1 MLRPDTSG
9 QSRVISLDMLYSLHS
24 ARPWILIS
32 MTNSPL
38 RTTEPRRPTVD
49 ALDAQLIELLAAEPK
64 IGVLETSRRLGVARG
79 TVQARLDRLVARGVI
94 STFAPALDPAG
105 LGYVVTAFVN
115 LEIRQGARDPVTAHL
130 RSIPEVLEVHTIT
143 GQGDLLCRLV
153 ARDNDDLQR
162 VIDELVSDGDIVRTS
177 TVVALACVLEHRVLP
192 LVRSAAA
199 S

>member
-1 MLRPDTSG
+1 VRAGDTGQHDQKQQHDQEQKHVTTDPSRPAVDD
-9 QSRVISLDMLYSLHS
+9 LDV
-24 ARPWILIS
+24 R
-32 MTNSPL
+32 
-38 RTTEPRRPTVD
+38 
-49 ALDAQLIELLAAEPK
+49 LIELLAAEPK

-94 STFAPALDPAG
+94 RTFAPAVDPTG

-115 LEIRQGARDPVTAHL
+115 LEIRQGARDRVTVHL

-162 VIDELVSDGDIVRTS
+162 VIDDLVADGDIVRTS

-192 LVRSAAA
+192 LVRSAAP
-199 S
+199 

>member
-1 MLRPDTSG
+1 MRSTDMSG
-9 QSRVISLDMLYSLHS
+9 QSRCLHLDMLYSLPS
-24 ARPWILIS
+24 ASPWILGS
-32 MTNSPL
+32 MTIKPS
-38 RTTEPRRPTVD
+38 TATEQPRRAVD
-49 ALDAQLIELLAAEPK
+49 ALDVQLIELLAAEPK

-79 TVQARLDRLVARGVI
+79 TVQARLDRLQARGVI
-94 STFAPALDPAG
+94 STFAPVVDPAG

-162 VIDELVSDGDIVRTS
+162 VIDELVADGDIVRTS

-192 LVRSAAA
+192 LLRSAGP
-199 S
+199 

>member
-1 MLRPDTSG
+1 
-9 QSRVISLDMLYSLHS
+9 
-24 ARPWILIS
+24 
-32 MTNSPL
+32 MTVS
-38 RTTEPRRPTVD
+38 PRRP
-49 ALDAQLIELLAAEPK
+49 ALDELDARLIELLTDDPK

-79 TVQARLDRLVARGVI
+79 TVQARMDRLVARGVI
-94 STFAPALDPAG
+94 STFAPTLDPAG

-115 LEIRQGARDPVTAHL
+115 LEIRQGARDRVTVHL

-162 VIDELVSDGDIVRTS
+162 VIDDLVADGDIVRTS

-192 LVRSAAA
+192 LVRSAAPA
-199 S
+199 RDGRG